1 MLTGG
6 TVKFRL
12 PPCQIVQRQQ
22 SLPWGRPAFHI
33 LGTSFLRGSVFQG
46 ILRQTSV
53 YHKTP
58 LSGFNT
64 QNPGRMQPS
73 TSAFGNEP
81 ATTAAGNGPAIRK
94 LSPHGKRTGIP
105 FIAGNNGL
113 TPPIKWEIHL
123 PAASIRIIHPANI
136 PKKNSRQFKQQKAH
150 SQKNTANAS
159 EHGHRQHIKKNLTI
173 TST

>member
-113 TPPIKWEIHL
+113 TPPSMGNPPSGRFHQNNTPRQYSEKI
-123 PAASIRIIHPANI
+123 PANLSSRKPIPRKTPPMQANTAIASIL
-136 PKKNSRQFKQQKAH
+136 
-150 SQKNTANAS
+150 
-159 EHGHRQHIKKNLTI
+159 KNLTI

>member
-64 QNPGRMQPS
+64 QNSGGCSLPLQHSAMNRQQQQPAMAQPS
-73 TSAFGNEP
+73 EISPLTESVQESPSLPGITDSRPHQMGNP
-81 ATTAAGNGPAIRK
+81 PSGRF
-94 LSPHGKRTGIP
+94 HQ
-105 FIAGNNGL
+105 NN
-113 TPPIKWEIHL
+113 TPRQYSE
-123 PAASIRIIHPANI
+123 
-136 PKKNSRQFKQQKAH
+136 KNSRQFKQQKAH

-159 EHGHRQHIKKNLTI
+159 EHGHRQHIKKI
-173 TST
+173 

>member
-46 ILRQTSV
+46 ILRQRLFITKLRYPVLTRRIQAGCSL
-53 YHKTP
+53 P
-58 LSGFNT
+58 LQHSAMNR
-64 QNPGRMQPS
+64 QQQQPAMAQPS
-73 TSAFGNEP
+73 ESSPLTESVQESPSLPGITDSRPHQMGNP
-81 ATTAAGNGPAIRK
+81 PSGRF
-94 LSPHGKRTGIP
+94 HQ
-105 FIAGNNGL
+105 NN
-113 TPPIKWEIHL
+113 TPRQYSE
-123 PAASIRIIHPANI
+123 
-136 PKKNSRQFKQQKAH
+136 KNSRQFKQQKAH